1 MLYINYLS
9 SAVPQVLSD
18 QTILVDEE
26 MDNLVSAVRTAL
38 GMFYP

>member
-38 GMFYP
+38 GMCYS

>member
-38 GMFYP
+38 GMCYA